1 MSSFLDRIVRKG
13 LSEELTFGPNLMP
26 GGQLSLQVVRIV
38 SAKALRQKGLGFL
51 EELMEGQ
58 WVWNQATQG
67 EGDVQ

>member
-26 GGQLSLQVVRIV
+26 GGQLSLQVARIL
-38 SAKALRQKGLGFL
+38 SAKALRQEGLGLL

-58 WVWNQATQG
+58 WVWNQAA
-67 EGDVQ
+67 